1 MKNIIIFFL
10 LSILFNNNL
19 KADNAQLPDS
29 IISIEH
35 TYYYIITEPEK
46 AQQIMDE
53 LKKRKK
59 DKEWELEW
67 CQADLYYN
75 TGKYRLATY
84 YFERVIR
91 YNEVKNKPQLLMGLL
106 STMME
111 CYRMNNNMEKAMQ
124 AAIEVIRLAKELD
137 DKAETGRAYQFMG
150 IITFRQNN
158 EKLADNYFSL
168 AEKNLKEA
176 SNAEYLY
183 HLNISLADL
192 MAEYNKYDKA
202 YTYITEA
209 DSNLNQMEKNEA
221 DLLMPKGQIAYEQG
235 RLYALA
241 SEVAVKAGNDR
252 EAANYY
258 QKFMASPCATDS
270 RSKIFIVPYLL
281 DAKEYQKAI
290 SISQERIENL
300 RAETDTIGENMAAAL
315 NYMILAYEM
324 TGDKDKALTYLKQSL
339 SLNSKIRNRDRESAA
354 LELATI
360 YDVQEKESHIADQE
374 NALQRRNIFLIASVT
389 IIILSI
395 IAIVLVIRNMK
406 RIKNKNLA
414 MVRQIKEMQ
423 VYREKIEQLQ
433 EQKQKSLSFD
443 ESKNLKQS
451 EKLTINDIFSIAD
464 QKIRNE
470 GLYLDPDITRDD
482 IIDIL
487 NVKRADFIRAVKES
501 TGMSFTDYVNGIRME
516 EAIRLLEKDI
526 SMNLVAEKSGFGS
539 TRTFYRQF
547 SDRYNMSPSEYK
559 KLVKQ
564 E

>member
-1 MKNIIIFFL
+1 MKNLVIFIL
-10 LSILFNNNL
+10 LLALFNSNL
-19 KADNAQLPDS
+19 KADDAQLPDS

-35 TYYYIITEPEK
+35 TYYYIVTEPEK

-53 LKKRKK
+53 LKRRKT

-84 YFERVIR
+84 YFERVCK
-91 YNEVKNKPQLLMGLL
+91 YDEVKNNPQLLMGLL

-111 CYRMNNNMEKAMQ
+111 CYRMNNDMEKAMQ
-124 AAIEVIRLAKELD
+124 TAIEVIRLAKELD
-137 DKAETGRAYQFMG
+137 DKAEIGRAYQFMG

-168 AEKNLKEA
+168 ADKHLKEA
-176 SNAEYLY
+176 QNFEYLY
-183 HLNISLADL
+183 HFNLSLADL
-192 MAEYNKYDKA
+192 MAEYKEYDKA
-202 YTYITEA
+202 YGYIREA
-209 DSNLNQMEKNEA
+209 ESNLTQMEANSA
-221 DLLMPKGQIAYEQG
+221 DLPMPEGQIAYEQG

-241 SEVAVKAGNDR
+241 SEVTVKAGNGR

-290 SISQERIENL
+290 SISQERIESL

-315 NYMILAYEM
+315 NYMIRAYEM
-324 TGDKDKALTYLKQSL
+324 TGDKDNALTYLKQSL
-339 SLNSKIRNRDRESAA
+339 SLNSKIRNKDRESAA

-360 YDVQEKESHIADQE
+360 YDVQEKEAHIADQE
-374 NALQRRNIFLIASVT
+374 NALQRRNIFMIASVT

-395 IAIVLVIRNMK
+395 IAILLIIRNMK
-406 RIKNKNLA
+406 WIKSKNLA

-423 VYREKIEQLQ
+423 VYREKIEELQ
-433 EQKQKSLSFD
+433 EQESLQQD
-443 ESKNLKQS
+443 ESKDIERS
-451 EKLTINDIFSIAD
+451 EELTISEIFSFAD

-470 GLYLDPDITRDD
+470 KLYLNPDITRDD

-487 NVKRADFIRAVKES
+487 NVKRADFIQAVKES
-501 TGMSFTDYVNGIRME
+501 AGMSFTDYVNGIRME
-516 EAIRLLEKDI
+516 EAIQLLEKDI
-526 SMNLVAEKSGFGS
+526 SMKLVAERSGFGS

-547 SDRYNMSPSEYK
+547 NDRYNMSPSEYK